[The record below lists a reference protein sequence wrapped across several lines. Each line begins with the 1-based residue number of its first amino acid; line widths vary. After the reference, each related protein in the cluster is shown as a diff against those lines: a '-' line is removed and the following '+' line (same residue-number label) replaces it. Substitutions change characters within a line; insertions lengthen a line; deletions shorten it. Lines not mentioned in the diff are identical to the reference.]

1 MKLSGRRQA
10 KSCRCER
17 GRRAVAGP
25 RRIRNIIAI
34 ADASAAEIKR
44 ILQRAVQ
51 LREEKRRGVRHHPVL
66 DRKTLA
72 LIFEKPSLRTRVS
85 FEQAIHELGGHTI
98 ALGAEVGLNK
108 RESVRDVI
116 GVLEGMV
123 DGVVARVFEHQK
135 LLDLARF
142 GGIPVVNALSDLLH
156 PCQAMADALTLW
168 DEFGEGLRGRT
179 LAFVG
184 DGNNIARSLAVLTGK
199 LGMNYRIASP
209 PGYEIEPAFI
219 AEYLSAPCRPAP
231 QFLRDPREA
240 VHGADIVYTDIW
252 ASMGQEHERETRRKA
267 FAGFQVNG
275 DLLKLAAPHAIVM
288 HCLPA
293 APDAEIADDVKY
305 GAHSRIFRQAHNRLH
320 VQKGFLAVL
329 FDGSAD

>member
-1 MKLSGRRQA
+1 MK
-10 KSCRCER
+10 
-17 GRRAVAGP
+17 
-25 RRIRNIIAI
+25 NFIAI
-34 ADASAAEIKR
+34 ADASATEIKCVLR
-44 ILQRAVQ
+44 RAVQ
-51 LREEKRRGVRHHPVL
+51 LREQKRRGVQHRPAL

-135 LLDLARF
+135 LLDMARF
-142 GGIPVVNALSDLLH
+142 GSIPVVNALSDLLH

-168 DEFGEGLRGRT
+168 DEFGEDVRGRT

-184 DGNNIARSLAVLTGK
+184 DGNNIARSLGVLAGK
-199 LGMNYRIASP
+199 LGMNYVIASP

-219 AEYLSAPCRPAP
+219 AQYLSTPCRPAP
-231 QFLRDPREA
+231 RFVRDPRDA
-240 VHGADIVYTDIW
+240 VRGADVIYTDIW
-252 ASMGQEHERETRRKA
+252 ASMGQEHEREARRQA
-267 FAGFQVNG
+267 FHNYQVNG
-275 DLLKLAAPHAIVM
+275 ELLELAASHAIVM

-293 APDAEIADDVKY
+293 APDAELTDDVKY
-305 GAHSRIFRQAHNRLH
+305 GGQSRIFRQAHNRLH
-320 VQKGFLAVL
+320 VQKGLLWEL
-329 FDGSAD
+329 FGGGAN

>member
-1 MKLSGRRQA
+1 M
-10 KSCRCER
+10 
-17 GRRAVAGP
+17 
-25 RRIRNIIAI
+25 RNFIAI
-34 ADASAAEIKR
+34 ADASPAEIKR
-44 ILQRAVQ
+44 ILQRSAQ
-51 LREEKRRGVRHHPVL
+51 LREEKRRGLRHRPALVH
-66 DRKTLA
+66 KTLA

-85 FEQAIHELGGHTI
+85 FEQAIYELGGHTI
-98 ALGAEVGLNK
+98 ALGPEVGLNK

-135 LLDLARF
+135 LIDMARF
-142 GGIPVVNALSDLLH
+142 GAIPVVNALSDLLH

-168 DEFGEGLRGRT
+168 DEFGEDLRGRT

-199 LGMNYRIASP
+199 LGMNYIIASP
-209 PGYEIEPAFI
+209 PGYEIAPAFI
-219 AEYLSAPCRPAP
+219 AEYLATPCRPAP
-231 QFLRDPREA
+231 KFVRDPRQA
-240 VHGADIVYTDIW
+240 VAGGDIVYTDIW
-252 ASMGQEHERETRRKA
+252 ASMGQEHEREARRKA
-267 FAGFQVNG
+267 FAGYQVNA

-305 GAHSRIFRQAHNRLH
+305 GPQSRIFRQAHNRLH
-320 VQKGFLAVL
+320 VQKGLLSVL
-329 FDGSAD
+329 FEGGAD